1 MGGWAAWLEARQ
13 TLCTLYRGAP
23 RSNRPA
29 AEAILLT
36 LSLRERADLTARQIR
51 SEREQEETAQ
61 GLVGQGRCEI
71 VVLSLVPRGAL

>member
-1 MGGWAAWLEARQ
+1 
-13 TLCTLYRGAP
+13 LYSIPRGAALKQAGCG
-23 RSNRPA
+23 SY
-29 AEAILLT
+29 LLT